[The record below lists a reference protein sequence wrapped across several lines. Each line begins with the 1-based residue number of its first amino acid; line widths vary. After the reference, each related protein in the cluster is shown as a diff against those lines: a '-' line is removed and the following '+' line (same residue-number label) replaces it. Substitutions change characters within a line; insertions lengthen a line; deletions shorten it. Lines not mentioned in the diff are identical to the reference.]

1 LEREREGNARACAA
15 RRGVAQLLLFW
26 ASLTQYHFPLL
37 YIHIQ
42 VFGLLSAQLLLTALI
57 AAPMVLVPSV
67 GQWIRGP
74 GAWLVGVSAVA
85 AFALVLVLTFSESA
99 RHSHPTNL
107 LLLAAFT
114 ALEGIGVGAIAA
126 GYTLTSVAVAVAMT
140 AGVAGALAAYAAR
153 TKTDYTPAGGA
164 LCGALTALL
173 LTGLMF
179 SFSAAP
185 AAELVLA
192 GIGSALFGLYLV
204 FDVQLLLG
212 GGGRF
217 ALSPDD
223 YVAGA
228 ISLYLDLVNLFLH
241 LLRLFGTERD

>member
-1 LEREREGNARACAA
+1 MTQIAFIGLGHMGLPMAR
-15 RRGVAQLLLFW
+15 
-26 ASLTQYHFPLL
+26 
-37 YIHIQ
+37 
-42 VFGLLSAQLLLTALI
+42 
-57 AAPMVLVPSV
+57 
-67 GQWIRGP
+67 
-74 GAWLVGVSAVA
+74 
-85 AFALVLVLTFSESA
+85 
-99 RHSHPTNL
+99 NL
-107 LLLAAFT
+107 LK
-114 ALEGIGVGAIAA
+114 A
-126 GYTLTSVAVAVAMT
+126 GFAVT
-140 AGVAGALAAYAAR
+140 AGLAGHWLDPYSPQR
-153 TKTDYTPAGGA
+153 LMLVTGVVS
-164 LCGALTALL
+164 LTALL